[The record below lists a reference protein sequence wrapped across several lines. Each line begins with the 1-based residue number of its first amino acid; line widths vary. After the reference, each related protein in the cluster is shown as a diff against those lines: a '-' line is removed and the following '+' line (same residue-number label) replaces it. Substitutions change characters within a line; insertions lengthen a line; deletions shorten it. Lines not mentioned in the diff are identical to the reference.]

1 MSNIM
6 QCCRPFVFKNYF
18 YPLSLVVF
26 TLCLF
31 SSCRISKPTA
41 YFKTLNRDTAI
52 NHFVDSNIESKIV
65 KNDLLSIS
73 VSSLNRLEDE
83 LYNVSSLS
91 SSTSSGSTL
100 GSGASSGSTSTSH
113 GQGYTVDLDGNIQ
126 IHNLGK
132 VHVEGL
138 TRKQLKDTLEISL
151 LPYLKDPIV
160 TIGFLNRRITVLG
173 EVLRPQVIELQ
184 QEQMSLLDAIAITT
198 DVTANALKNNILI
211 IRETPNGKIFKH
223 INLEDESIFTNSSPW
238 YNLQSGDIVYVE
250 PDIKKITRLQRIVR
264 DQQIVSFTLAA
275 ASLALIIFEISR
287 Q

>member
-1 MSNIM
+1 M
-6 QCCRPFVFKNYF
+6 QCCRSFVFKNCF
-18 YPLSLVVF
+18 YPLSLVVLV
-26 TLCLF
+26 LCLF
-31 SSCRISKPTA
+31 SSCRVIKPTA
-41 YFKTLNRDTAI
+41 YFKTLNRDTTVS
-52 NHFVDSNIESKIV
+52 HFIDSNIESKIV

-73 VSSLNRLEDE
+73 VSSLNKLEDE

-100 GSGASSGSTSTSH
+100 GSGTSSGSVSTSR
-113 GQGYTVDLDGNIQ
+113 GQGYTVDLEGNIQ

-132 VHVEGL
+132 IHVEGL
-138 TRKQLKDTLEISL
+138 TRKQLKDMLEIDL

-184 QEQMSLLDAIAITT
+184 GEQMSLLDAIAVSN
-198 DVTANALKNNILI
+198 DVTPNALKNNILI

-238 YNLQSGDIVYVE
+238 YNLQSGDVVYVE
-250 PDIKKITRLQRIVR
+250 PDIKKIASQQRMIR

-275 ASLALIIFEISR
+275 ASLALIIYEISR
-287 Q
+287 R